1 MTGNTRKTTLGFIS
15 ILTILLLA
23 LWGTNVFALQEDE
36 NLDEFEEDGEVAP
49 QAAGS
54 QKISPLSDYMYK
66 KDYQQYEEIRKEAD
80 VQKRADLLVA
90 FLKERPISRVLLY
103 VAQDYVAC
111 IGKIAGSDTARKI
124 KMLDTLSG
132 LVPTD
137 QAIKAEEIPVGVD
150 EFRKAHLIP
159 TRKLILTSQAAGY
172 YQLNNY
178 AEAAKLA
185 ERAYAIDPDKAL
197 VQTLYDIYT
206 KQKNEEKMVSYGKKM
221 LDAFP
226 MSQPEG
232 YTTALQLADIY
243 IKKQDV
249 NAAVD
254 LFTKLMNVYGN
265 SVPPKI
271 PEANW
276 NQTRIFAYSLMAR
289 DAYSKDNYSKAEK
302 LFQTVLSF
310 NSRLDEPYYYLGMCK
325 WKTKDQPAAIV
336 YFARCTVLNKD
347 YAARAK
353 KYLDDL
359 YKATYPNEPDGL
371 PKVLNQA
378 RSDLGL

>member
-1 MTGNTRKTTLGFIS
+1 MTGNTRKTTLGIIS

-23 LWGTNVFALQEDE
+23 LWGTNVFALQEE
-36 NLDEFEEDGEVAP
+36 PEEEGEVAP
-49 QAAGS
+49 PPAGS

-66 KDYQQYEEIRKEAD
+66 KDYQKYEEISKEAN

-111 IGKIAGSDTARKI
+111 IGKIAGSDNAKKI
-124 KMLDTLSG
+124 SMLEALSE

-137 QAIKAEEIPVGVD
+137 QEIKAAEIPVGVD
-150 EFRKAHLIP
+150 EFRKTHLIP
-159 TRKLILTSQAAGY
+159 TRKLILTSMAAGY
-172 YQLNNY
+172 YQLKNY

-185 ERAYAIDPDKAL
+185 ERAYAISPDKKL

-206 KQKNEEKMVSYGKKM
+206 QQKNEEKMVSYGKKM

-249 NAAVD
+249 NAAID

-265 SVPPKI
+265 SVPPNI

-289 DAYSKDNYSKAEK
+289 DAYSKNNYAKAEK

-325 WKTKDQPAAIV
+325 WKTKDQPSAIV
-336 YFARCTVLNKD
+336 YFARCAVLKKD
-347 YAARAK
+347 YAARAN
-353 KYLDDL
+353 KYLEDL
-359 YKATYPNEPDGL
+359 YKATYPNEPEGL
-371 PKVLNQA
+371 PKVLDQA
-378 RSDLGL
+378 RTDLGL

>member
-1 MTGNTRKTTLGFIS
+1 MLVLLG
-15 ILTILLLA
+15 A
-23 LWGTNVFALQEDE
+23 NAFAFQ
-36 NLDEFEEDGEVAP
+36 G
-49 QAAGS
+49 G
-54 QKISPLSDYMYK
+54 ISPLSDYMYK

-103 VAQDYVAC
+103 VAQDYMAC
-111 IGKIAGSDTARKI
+111 ISSLANNDVSRRISMQEALWD
-124 KMLDTLSG
+124 

-137 QAIKAEEIPVGVD
+137 QAITAAEIPVGVD
-150 EFRKAHLIP
+150 EFRKTHLIP
-159 TRKLILTSQAAGY
+159 TRKSILTAMASGY
-172 YQLNNY
+172 YQLENF
-178 AEAAKLA
+178 AEAAKQV
-185 ERAYAIDPDKAL
+185 ERAYAMSPDKEL

-206 KQKNEEKMVSYGKKM
+206 KMGNEAQIISYGKKM
-221 LDAFP
+221 MDAFP
-226 MSQPEG
+226 MSQPQG

-249 NAAVD
+249 NAAIA
-254 LFTKLMNVYGN
+254 LFSKLMNVYGN
-265 SVPPKI
+265 SVPPNI

-289 DAYSKDNYSKAEK
+289 DAYSKDNYSNAEK

-325 WKTKDQPAAIV
+325 WKTKDQPSAIV
-336 YFARCTVLNKD
+336 YFARCVVLNKD
-347 YAARAK
+347 YADRAN
-353 KYLDDL
+353 KYLQDL

-371 PKVLNQA
+371 PDIINQA
-378 RSDLGL
+378 KSDLGL

>member
-1 MTGNTRKTTLGFIS
+1 
-15 ILTILLLA
+15 
-23 LWGTNVFALQEDE
+23 
-36 NLDEFEEDGEVAP
+36 
-49 QAAGS
+49 
-54 QKISPLSDYMYK
+54 
-66 KDYQQYEEIRKEAD
+66 
-80 VQKRADLLVA
+80 
-90 FLKERPISRVLLY
+90 
-103 VAQDYVAC
+103 
-111 IGKIAGSDTARKI
+111 
-124 KMLDTLSG
+124 
-132 LVPTD
+132 
-137 QAIKAEEIPVGVD
+137 
-150 EFRKAHLIP
+150 
-159 TRKLILTSQAAGY
+159 
-172 YQLNNY
+172 
-178 AEAAKLA
+178 
-185 ERAYAIDPDKAL
+185 
-197 VQTLYDIYT
+197 
-206 KQKNEEKMVSYGKKM
+206 M

-289 DAYSKDNYSKAEK
+289 DAYSKNSYAKAEK

-310 NSRLDEPYYYLGMCK
+310 NSRLDEPYYYLGMCR

-336 YFARCTVLNKD
+336 YFARCVVLNKD

-359 YKATYPNEPDGL
+359 YKATYPNEPEGL
-371 PKVLNQA
+371 PKVLDQA